1 MNRTITINISGSVFN
16 IDEDAYD
23 KLKNYLTSVSE
34 YFNKENGGH
43 EIIFDIESR
52 IAELFSERISESQN
66 VINLT
71 MVDEVISVMGS
82 PEEFSSNDENAS
94 QEKSSNN
101 NPVYP
106 RSYNT
111 KAKKLYRDPDS
122 RVIGGVCSGL
132 AHYFNMDKILMRIIF
147 VILLFV
153 TSGILIPAYLILWI
167 AVPKARTTSQRLE
180 MKGEPINIENIGR
193 SVKEEMNDQD
203 TAKGSSVKDS
213 KRNIRYAAPIKN
225 SENNSPGILGKII
238 GVILVFFGFIA
249 LAGLIV
255 SIFVSTK
262 MIGMLPGF
270 FHEYGSYSF
279 LNHFFTNSTLST
291 LMLAL
296 LIIVGIP
303 ILLFIYAGT
312 KLIFNYNSNNKSVI
326 FSSLGIWFIGVIIA
340 IASIVGAV
348 NVFSTSTN
356 VEDSSLLRVSS
367 DTIYISSKD
376 YATGLISEPKYEIN
390 NLKVIDHNG
399 NEVIAANP
407 VLRIEK
413 SGNSNIELVIKKT
426 SKGNNIKTAEKN
438 ARNIEYNYSLDG
450 SKLIFDPHFLLK
462 KNEKWRSQKCI
473 LTLKVPDGKVI
484 YLDESILPLINDI
497 DNTSDT
503 WAGDMINSYWV
514 MKPEGLSLST
524 AN

>member
-1 MNRTITINISGSVFN
+1 MNRTITINISGTVFN

-23 KLKNYLTSVSE
+23 KLKTYLVRVSE
-34 YFNKENGGH
+34 YFNKENEGH
-43 EIIFDIESR
+43 EIVFDIESR
-52 IAELFSERISESQN
+52 IAELFSERITESQN
-66 VINLT
+66 IINLT

-82 PEEFSSNDENAS
+82 PEEFSSNDENTS
-94 QEKSSNN
+94 REKSSID
-101 NPVYP
+101 NPVNQRNYYS
-106 RSYNT
+106 R
-111 KAKKLYRDPDS
+111 AKRLYRDPDS

-147 VILLFV
+147 IILLFV
-153 TSGILIPAYLILWI
+153 TSGILLPAYIILWI

-193 SVKEEMNDQD
+193 SVKEEMNEQD
-203 TAKGSSVKDS
+203 PAKGSSVKDS
-213 KRNIRYAAPIKN
+213 RRNIRYAAPTRN
-225 SENNSPGILGKII
+225 SENNSPGLISKII
-238 GVILVFFGFIA
+238 GIILVFFGFIA

-340 IASIVGAV
+340 IASVVGAV

-356 VEDSSLLRVSS
+356 IEDSSLLSVSS
-367 DTIYISSKD
+367 DTIFISSKE
-376 YATGLISEPKYEIN
+376 YATGVVSEPKYEIN

-426 SKGNNIKTAEKN
+426 SKGNNVKAAEKN
-438 ARNIEYNYSLDG
+438 AKNIEYNYSLDG
-450 SKLIFDPHFLLK
+450 SKLMFDPYFLL
-462 KNEKWRSQKCI
+462 NNHEKWRSQKCI

-484 YLDESILPLINDI
+484 YLDESILPLIKDI
-497 DNTSDT
+497 ENTSGT
-503 WAGDMINSYWV
+503 WGGDMVNSYWI
-514 MKPEGLSLST
+514 MKPEGLSLSA

>member
-1 MNRTITINISGSVFN
+1 MKKTITINISGTVFN

-23 KLKNYLTSVSE
+23 KLKNYLTRVSDF
-34 YFNKENGGH
+34 FNNESGGH

-52 IAELFSERISESQN
+52 IAELFNERITESQN

-82 PEEFSSNDENAS
+82 PEEFSSSDGNAS
-94 QEKSSNN
+94 QEKSNN
-101 NPVYP
+101 DNPVYP
-106 RSYNT
+106 RSSYIR
-111 KAKKLYRDPDS
+111 AKKLFRDTDS

-132 AHYFNMDKILMRIIF
+132 AYYFNMDKILMRIIF

-153 TSGILIPAYLILWI
+153 TSGVLIPAYLILWI
-167 AVPKARTTSQRLE
+167 AVPKARTTTQRLE

-203 TAKGSSVKDS
+203 NGKANTVKDS
-213 KRNIRYAAPIKN
+213 KRNIRYAAPIRN
-225 SENNSPGILGKII
+225 SENNSPGIIGKII
-238 GVILVFFGFIA
+238 GIILVFFGFLA
-249 LAGLIV
+249 FAGLIV
-255 SIFVSTK
+255 SVFVSTK

-270 FHEYGSYSF
+270 FHEYDSYSF

-312 KLIFNYNSNNKSVI
+312 KLIFNYNSNNKSVVY
-326 FSSLGIWFIGVIIA
+326 SSLGVWFIGVIIA
-340 IASIVGAV
+340 VASIVGAV
-348 NVFSTSTN
+348 NVFSTSNN
-356 VEDSSLLRVSS
+356 VEDRSLLNLDS

-376 YATGLISEPKYEIN
+376 FATGVISEPKFEIN
-390 NLKVIDHNG
+390 NIKVIDHNG

-413 SGNSNIELVIKKT
+413 SGNSYTELVIKKA
-426 SKGNNIKTAEKN
+426 SKGNNVKAAEKN
-438 ARNIEYNYSLDG
+438 AKNIEYNFSLNG
-450 SKLIFDPHFLLK
+450 SKLILDPYFLLK
-462 KNEKWRSQKCI
+462 KHEKWRSQKCI

-484 YLDESILPLINDI
+484 YLDESILPLIKDI
-497 DNTSDT
+497 ENTTDT
-503 WAGDMINSYWV
+503 WAGDMINSYWI
-514 MKPEGLSLST
+514 MKPEGLSLSV
-524 AN
+524 AK

>member
-1 MNRTITINISGSVFN
+1 MKKTITINISGAVFN

-23 KLKNYLTSVSE
+23 KLKSYLSSVSD

-52 IAELFSERISESQN
+52 IAELFNERISESQN
-66 VINLT
+66 VITLT

-82 PEEFSSNDENAS
+82 PEEFTASEDNSAQDNSN
-94 QEKSSNN
+94 NN

-106 RSYNT
+106 RNT
-111 KAKKLYRDPDS
+111 YTRAKRLYRDTDS

-132 AHYFNMDKILMRIIF
+132 AHYFNIDKILMRIIF

-193 SVKEEMNDQD
+193 SVKEEMNEQD
-203 TAKGSSVKDS
+203 NGKGSSAKDS
-213 KRNIRYAAPIKN
+213 RRNIRNAAQN
-225 SENNSPGILGKII
+225 RNYENNSPGILSKILGI
-238 GVILVFFGFIA
+238 ILVFLGFIS

-291 LMLAL
+291 LMFAL
-296 LIIVGIP
+296 LIIAGIP

-356 VEDSSLLRVSS
+356 IEDNSVLSVSS

-376 YATGLISEPKYEIN
+376 YDSSVISEPKYEIN
-390 NLKVIDHNG
+390 NWKVIDHKG

-413 SGNSNIELVIKKT
+413 SGSSNMELVIKKS
-426 SKGNNIKTAEKN
+426 SKGNNIKAAEKN
-438 ARNIEYNYSLDG
+438 AMNIEYNYSLDG
-450 SKLIFDPHFLLK
+450 SKIVLDPYFLLK
-462 KNEKWRSQKCI
+462 KHDKWRSQKCI

-484 YLDESILPLINDI
+484 FFDESILPLIQEI
-497 DNTSDT
+497 ENTSDT
-503 WAGDMINSYWV
+503 WVGDMINSYWV

-524 AN
+524 PK